1 MGKKNRR
8 HGGGGS
14 SHGGGSAPKSG
25 KQHHRRSGSSSNGNG
40 VHYGRGGGSDDD
52 EDPYSLY
59 SWLKHEKE
67 APHYIV
73 AFVVVGFLIGLGMGT
88 GHLTGDVSRT
98 TAFRMPAEPTPW
110 RLALGRS
117 IRSSSAY
124 SLVYGSSDNRRSAS
138 YLQSEEE
145 SDLDSLVGP
154 DIVDTNIDRQTS
166 GSTSIGSSP
175 PSMQPTGSATTTTTT
190 TTTTSTAPS
199 AAPKRTSSAGGG
211 SSIGSSPPSSSY
223 GSGRGGF
230 LSSIFSS
237 TPKHAHDSS
246 RAFAVLREMIVR
258 EEGGFVHPDLGFLTP
273 APCGA
278 DRGIGMVRDSYDRC
292 QLRCT
297 PGNFDDYVEYEKE
310 VDRVEQYW
318 LHEATDEQIKN
329 RYHEEMEFAH
339 YERNPRENWADPEV
353 PELLQ
358 RMLEW
363 DEMTP
368 AQREE
373 NLAQYPDWMC
383 GPRIYGSD
391 VQKDLVPRYNQT
403 EVLIKVPY
411 SIQMTKEVALEILG
425 PRMPPSVARN
435 SPLEELDDGI
445 ILALLLSHE
454 RGLGKDSLWYPYIA
468 TLPPEPLC
476 GYWPLYRATA
486 FDTITTLGLD
496 IGMDVSG
503 WASELVKASN
513 YADSIADSL
522 AKEYGTH
529 LFTIQG
535 KTAYESI
542 RWALCHVF
550 SRAIAGN
557 GERGALRLIPM
568 LDILNHYLDADP
580 SKELKGT
587 EAYKSNDRYDA
598 DEEDAGAFVVRSFW
612 HGNHKPLRK
621 GHELLINYNVP
632 QYSPLDWFINLGFV
646 PLERMKRWEKIEPV
660 FPRKRRDPRRKADD
674 FFEDRYRQQEQ
685 ELQLQPQLNRQQQSQ
700 SGPATSHSTST
711 SNQQQQSVGS
721 QEGRTVG
728 SSASSDAKR
737 IITNIASS
745 SPGGA
750 PGKPIIVTTDIA
762 AESDEKKEEITRQ
775 IENLQGV
782 LKAVEEEGGRGA
794 NTDAGL
800 VIEHLK
806 KGIAS
811 LQLSQKLR
819 REKEPLELAH
829 IQLQEQIQ
837 LLPKSHSEYDT
848 LHKQME
854 EQLAA
859 HWGQIQHLDR
869 RLAQL
874 EKESAVYNAYVAKG
888 QTNTKNSND
897 ISQPGYTVVND
908 ALTAIQAIAA
918 GTSTSITAMD
928 ANVNDGKTA
937 LQASVELKP
946 DGTLE
951 IIEKNGGTV
960 VKGEDLSP
968 VIGSLIQ
975 KVKNEMMAGKT
986 ITGIKVNGEWQNKQ
1000 YAAFL

>member
-14 SHGGGSAPKSG
+14 GHGGGSALKSS
-25 KQHHRRSGSSSNGNG
+25 KHHHRRSGSSSNGNG
-40 VHYGRGGGSDDD
+40 VHYGRGGGSDED

-59 SWLKHEKE
+59 SWLKHEKA
-67 APHYIV
+67 APYYIL
-73 AFVVVGFLIGLGMGT
+73 AFIVFGFLIGLGMGT
-88 GHLTGDVSRT
+88 GHLTGDVSLT
-98 TAFRMPAEPTPW
+98 TGFRMPAEPTPW

-124 SLVYGSSDNRRSAS
+124 NLIYGSSDNRLSAS
-138 YLQSEEE
+138 QNEE
-145 SDLDSLVGP
+145 SDVDSLVGP
-154 DIVDTNIDRQTS
+154 DIVNANIDRQTS
-166 GSTSIGSSP
+166 GRTSLGSSP
-175 PSMQPTGSATTTTTT
+175 PSMQPTGSTTTTTT

-211 SSIGSSPPSSSY
+211 GIGSSPPSASY
-223 GSGRGGF
+223 GSGKGGF

-278 DRGIGMVRDSYDRC
+278 DRGIGMVRDSYDKC

-297 PGNFDDYVEYEKE
+297 PGNVEDYMEYEKE
-310 VDRVEQYW
+310 VERVEHYW

-339 YERNPRENWADPEV
+339 LEQRPREKWATADV
-353 PELLQ
+353 PEWLQ

-391 VQKDLVPRYNQT
+391 LQKDLVPRYNQT

-425 PRMPPSVARN
+425 PRMPASVARN

-476 GYWPLYRATA
+476 GYWPLYRAAA

-503 WASELVKASN
+503 WASEIVKASN

-522 AKEYGTH
+522 AKEYGVH
-529 LFTIQG
+529 LITIQG
-535 KTAYESI
+535 ETAYESI

-550 SRAIAGN
+550 SRAIGGN

-568 LDILNHYLDADP
+568 VDILNHYLDADP

-587 EAYKSNDRYDA
+587 EAYKNNDRYDA

-621 GHELLINYNVP
+621 GQELLINYNVP

-660 FPRKRRDPRRKADD
+660 FPRKRRDPRKKADD

-685 ELQLQPQLNRQQQSQ
+685 ELQPQLNRQQQSQ
-700 SGPATSHSTST
+700 SDTATSHSTSI

-721 QEGRTVG
+721 QQSRTVG
-728 SSASSDAKR
+728 ASASSDTKR

-750 PGKPIIVTTDIA
+750 RGKPIIVTTDIA
-762 AESDEKKEEITRQ
+762 AEADEKKEEITRQ
-775 IENLQGV
+775 IENLQGA
-782 LKAVEEEGGRGA
+782 LKTVEEEGGRGVR
-794 NTDAGL
+794 TDTGL
-800 VIEHLK
+800 VVEHLK

-819 REKEPLELAH
+819 KEREPLELAH

-837 LLPKSHSEYDT
+837 LLPKSHSEYNT

-874 EKESAVYNAYVAKG
+874 EKESAVYSAYVAKD
-888 QTNTKNSND
+888 QANNNNNNND
-897 ISQPGYTVVND
+897 ISQPGYNGVKDVD
-908 ALTAIQAIAA
+908 LLTAIQAIAT
-918 GTSTSITAMD
+918 GTTTSITAMD
-928 ANVNDGKTA
+928 ANMNDGKTA

-951 IIEKNGGTV
+951 VIEKNGGTGV
-960 VKGEDLSP
+960 EGEDRSP
-968 VIGSLIQ
+968 VISSLIQ
-975 KVKNEMMAGKT
+975 KVKNEMIAGKT